1 MPEHLFPDV
10 ESHLI
15 DTNLFI
21 RFERHDTIGLLERAV
36 TEHDIVLLVPQRV
49 YEELTPES
57 CPYDQPPIDDAIES
71 GWVQVLD
78 EVDYSNPIV
87 SATMDMVRQYISV
100 ASDRPE
106 HTVEQA
112 DAEVGGAA
120 ATLLEDGRT
129 NSIAIYTN
137 DRAAFRGIE
146 RALSQHN
153 YENHVQLIKAFDF
166 ADTVENRYQFS
177 G

>member
-57 CPYDQPPIDDAIES
+57 YPYDQPPIDDAIES

-78 EVDYSNPIV
+78 EVDRDTSAYPRLPV
-87 SATMDMVRQYISV
+87 SDEC
-100 ASDRPE
+100 SDAQSEPRS
-106 HTVEQA
+106 EQA
-112 DAEVGGAA
+112 GVKR
-120 ATLLEDGRT
+120 TLLPKNRC
-129 NSIAIYTN
+129 
-137 DRAAFRGIE
+137 
-146 RALSQHN
+146 
-153 YENHVQLIKAFDF
+153 
-166 ADTVENRYQFS
+166 TVAGLDDQPNVFVVARHT
-177 G
+177 